1 MGIRDLAGPSAGS
14 KRTVSII
21 TAAGPH
27 ARGHSP
33 LGCASR
39 LLSGD
44 SRFQNRTILPLNK
57 LSRAPEP
64 RAGPERRAP
73 SAVCYPLYVRFLGID
88 YGQRRIGL
96 AISDAT
102 GLLARP
108 WKTLVRQGNASQVA
122 AVLASEIAGLQSEP
136 DGIEAVVLGFPRRLN
151 GEEHDQS
158 RAVRTMADQLRRVV
172 TVPLHLQDERL
183 SSREAEALLSRTE
196 KDWRKRKLQLDA
208 VAAAVILQ
216 DYLDSLAP
224 ARGAGDET
232 DSEELA

>member
-1 MGIRDLAGPSAGS
+1 M
-14 KRTVSII
+14 
-21 TAAGPH
+21 
-27 ARGHSP
+27 
-33 LGCASR
+33 
-39 LLSGD
+39 
-44 SRFQNRTILPLNK
+44 
-57 LSRAPEP
+57 
-64 RAGPERRAP
+64 
-73 SAVCYPLYVRFLGID
+73 RFLGID

-108 WKTLVRQGNASQVA
+108 WKTLARQGNASQVA
-122 AVLASEIAGLQSEP
+122 AVLASEIAGLQSEV
-136 DGIEAVVLGFPRRLN
+136 DGLEAVVLGFPRRLN

-183 SSREAEALLSRTE
+183 SSREAETLLSRTE

>member
-1 MGIRDLAGPSAGS
+1 MLAKA
-14 KRTVSII
+14 VSII

-27 ARGHSP
+27 PRGHSP

-64 RAGPERRAP
+64 PSAERRLLPSLDAVPWHRLRPAAHRVGDLRRDGPAGPALEDAGSSGQSFAGRR
-73 SAVCYPLYVRFLGID
+73 G
-88 YGQRRIGL
+88 
-96 AISDAT
+96 
-102 GLLARP
+102 
-108 WKTLVRQGNASQVA
+108 
-122 AVLASEIAGLQSEP
+122 LASEIAGLNRA
-136 DGIEAVVLGFPRRLN
+136 DGLEAVVLGFPRRLN

>member
-27 ARGHSP
+27 PRGHSP
-33 LGCASR
+33 LGCTSR

-64 RAGPERRAP
+64 RAPCP
-73 SAVCYPLYVRFLGID
+73 VCYPLYMRFLGID

-108 WKTLVRQGNASQVA
+108 WKTLARQGNASQVA
-122 AVLASEIAGLQSEP
+122 AVLASEIAGLQSEA
-136 DGIEAVVLGFPRRLN
+136 DSLQAVVLGFPRRLN

-224 ARGAGDET
+224 ARGASDET